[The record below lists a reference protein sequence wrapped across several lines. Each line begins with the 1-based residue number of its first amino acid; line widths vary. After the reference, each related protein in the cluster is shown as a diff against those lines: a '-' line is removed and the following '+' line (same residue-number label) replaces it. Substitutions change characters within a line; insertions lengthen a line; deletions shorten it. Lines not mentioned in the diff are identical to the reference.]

1 MRIEPENHKKILL
14 SVLNNTKRSN
24 KYLVH
29 VKKRARVERKG
40 KQTKITKR
48 KKKQISKREQK
59 MLVFLLLCFA
69 MEKGFYCMH
78 CK

>member
-48 KKKQISKREQK
+48 KKNRSVKESKK
-59 MLVFLLLCFA
+59 C
-69 MEKGFYCMH
+69 
-78 CK
+78 

>member
-48 KKKQISKREQK
+48 KKTDQ
-59 MLVFLLLCFA
+59 
-69 MEKGFYCMH
+69 
-78 CK
+78 